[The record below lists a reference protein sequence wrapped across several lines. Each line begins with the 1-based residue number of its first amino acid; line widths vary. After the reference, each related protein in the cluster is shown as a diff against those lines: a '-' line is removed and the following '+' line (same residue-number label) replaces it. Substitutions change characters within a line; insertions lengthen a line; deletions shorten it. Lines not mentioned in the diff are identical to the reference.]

1 MQSGDGCRSSRR
13 LPSKS
18 TAEICVEHPDPVDVG
33 KCRSGPYAGSWVM
46 GASESVIEAAMDQAM
61 DEWDGNSKLIPATHE
76 VKSIAASEGRFENVL
91 DF

>member
-1 MQSGDGCRSSRR
+1 
-13 LPSKS
+13 
-18 TAEICVEHPDPVDVG
+18 
-33 KCRSGPYAGSWVM
+33 M